1 MPFAPLAI
9 DCFMNRP
16 DIAAFSGY
24 SAVPYQR
31 GEARPFD
38 ITRQVLEALRYGQ
51 TTYPLRKR
59 TEGAFYPQFAGA
71 GGEYLVD
78 GFQAIVVGQG
88 NTPNLAYHDWL
99 KRFHAAFQRLYVMR
113 PFEMAERE
121 REAWGVI
128 ENQVD
133 VERYRASQPI
143 IVRQQGKVVRAR
155 PYPDLVQ
162 WEDGTRERVSPARMP
177 ADFVTFMVGQ
187 PFEAVVHRD
196 PTSYK
201 ILKVEYL
208 KRLSVRAAL
217 TREESKR
224 LWDSLPTSGSLPD
237 TDWD

>member
-9 DCFMNRP
+9 DCYMNRP

-24 SAVPYQR
+24 SVVPYQS

-38 ITRQVLEALRYGQ
+38 VTRQVLEVLRYGQ

-59 TEGAFYPQFAGA
+59 TEGAFYPHFAST
-71 GGEYLVD
+71 GGEYLVA
-78 GFQAIVVGQG
+78 GFLAIVVGQG
-88 NTPNLAYHDWL
+88 NTPNLAYRDWL
-99 KRFHAAFQRLYVMR
+99 KRFHATFQRLYLMR
-113 PFEMAERE
+113 PFEMGEDDV
-121 REAWGVI
+121 EAWGVI

-133 VERYRASQPI
+133 VERYRASQPL

-155 PYPDLVQ
+155 PHPDLVQ
-162 WEDGTRERVSPARMP
+162 WEDGTCEGVSPARMP
-177 ADFVTFMVGQ
+177 AEFVIYAVGQ

-208 KRLSVRAAL
+208 KRLPSRVAL

-224 LWDSLPTSGSLPD
+224 LWDSLPTSESLPD